1 MRNRKAVEVLS
12 PFTVAALCVDT
23 KSTGPCFQVM
33 AQMAIDKFPP
43 GPKLDALTAEK
54 VFGWRN
60 VHQHDDRDGF
70 YGKRQDKAGYWR
82 LAKVPQYST
91 NFLNAYSIEGRM
103 EQLGRLDRYLR
114 QLLGLPT
121 PTIFPPIGLPRTNGA
136 GLRSKLL
143 DSTAKSFRRAEV
155 ANNRKSRISLFV
167 CIQTSS
173 LNQICYSSAARMR
186 HWPAFF
192 SP

>member
-1 MRNRKAVEVLS
+1 VYLARSCPRCRAY
-12 PFTVAALCVDT
+12 FCVVIAEPKGRAKPRFIHDRCIT
-23 KSTGPCFQVM
+23 KSTGRSIQVM
-33 AQMAIDKFPP
+33 AQMAIDKILP

-70 YGKRQDKAGYWR
+70 YGKRQDKTGYWR

-114 QLLGLPT
+114 QLFRIT
-121 PTIFPPIGLPRTNGA
+121 HANNSPPIGLPRTNGA
-136 GLRSKLL
+136 GHRSKLWV
-143 DSTAKSFRRAEV
+143 STVRSFRLV
-155 ANNRKSRISLFV
+155 ANKLEDEPVVDAIHV
-167 CIQTSS
+167 VTDGV
-173 LNQICYSSAARMR
+173 
-186 HWPAFF
+186 
-192 SP
+192 

>member
-1 MRNRKAVEVLS
+1 
-12 PFTVAALCVDT
+12 
-23 KSTGPCFQVM
+23 M

-114 QLLGLPT
+114 QL
-121 PTIFPPIGLPRTNGA
+121 
-136 GLRSKLL
+136 
-143 DSTAKSFRRAEV
+143 FRITQ
-155 ANNRKSRISLFV
+155 ANNIPSNWASPDQRCRAAIKAVGQYGQVIPLRGSHKE
-167 CIQTSS
+167 IQK
-173 LNQICYSSAARMR
+173 
-186 HWPAFF
+186 
-192 SP
+192 